1 MTRKTLLLALAAAAA
16 LGLTGCRLH
25 PSSPGFLPDGSSVWI
40 LDVDRD
46 DNGDGVTDRT
56 VRTWMYW
63 CHGTPEAPQPC
74 GTERQWAWG
83 ELGTVAP

>member
-1 MTRKTLLLALAAAAA
+1 MKKRYLLILAATAA

-40 LDVDRD
+40 LDQDKD
-46 DNGDGVTDRT
+46 DGTT

-63 CHGTPEAPQPC
+63 CHGTVEQPQEC
-74 GTERQWAWG
+74 GTERNWQWG
-83 ELGTVAP
+83 DLGTVAG